1 MTVQIEENG
10 RMVTYTYRQM
20 LEAFKQGN
28 DLTAKIQDRQLR
40 RSVGTYIIL
49 NKDTNIEEVVRQSRQ
64 TREKLA
70 EVTARHQEVTAQ
82 IERLDTGIQQLEAL
96 NKTLDVIENTNL
108 PSTQRMQAL
117 ERAKTII
124 DS

>member
-49 NKDTNIEEVVRQSRQ
+49 NKDTNIEEVVHQSRQ